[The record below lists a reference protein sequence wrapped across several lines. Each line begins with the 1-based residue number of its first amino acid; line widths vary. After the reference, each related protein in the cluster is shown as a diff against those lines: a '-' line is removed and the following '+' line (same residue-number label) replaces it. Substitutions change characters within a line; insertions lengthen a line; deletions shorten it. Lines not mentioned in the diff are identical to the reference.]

1 MSILARLYQLKLEKQ
16 GLVDEL
22 LLFMPLYICLSHS
35 YIYWTNWGQCKRLI
49 LNVQDWTAPK
59 EEHLS
64 TMVSSFLKAWLLTS

>member
-35 YIYWTNWGQCKRLI
+35 FIY
-49 LNVQDWTAPK
+49 
-59 EEHLS
+59 
-64 TMVSSFLKAWLLTS
+64 